1 MREEYH
7 SKFGDPVTVK
17 IKSIYEY
24 GDGSYLS
31 AL

>member
-17 IKSIYEY
+17 RKSIYEY
-24 GDGSYLS
+24 GDVSYLS
-31 AL
+31 SL